1 MLAFCTVCGTF
12 IVWRIPLWVRQMQS
26 WRTRG
31 TVGFDKSFILSV
43 GPDLTQHAAAISK
56 RDTCGTHRPQNFDTT
71 QTHPP
76 RDPRLTEINPKRKKK
91 RKQNTKRNARK
102 RQHVFYFLCYFSTA
116 SASVTSCFFSTS
128 DLWIV
133 AAASVNCLSIVNC
146 PSFGS
151 WRHLEPPHSAPP
163 INMKTNF
170 GHDFLWRRWWRGS
183 LNLTF
188 HVSSCFALFSYSLMT
203 NVSVLLMRRAEKI
216 KPHLIATQRLMT
228 LVLIYDQK
236 SCSM

>member
-1 MLAFCTVCGTF
+1 MWHIYCLTHSAVGEANAKVADKGDGWFWQKF
-12 IVWRIPLWVRQMQS
+12 YSVR
-26 WRTRG
+26 RTW
-31 TVGFDKSFILSV
+31 
-43 GPDLTQHAAAISK
+43 P
-56 RDTCGTHRPQNFDTT
+56 DTT
-71 QTHPP
+71 CRSDFKTRHLRHAQTAKLWHHLRPT
-76 RDPRLTEINPKRKKK
+76 RQEIHGWRKSTPKEKKKK
-91 RKQNTKRNARK
+91 RKHNTKRNARK
-102 RQHVFYFLCYFSTA
+102 RQHLFYFLCYFSTA

-133 AAASVNCLSIVNC
+133 AAASVNCLPIVNC

-170 GHDFLWRRWWRGS
+170 GHNFLWRRWWRGL

-216 KPHLIATQRLMT
+216 KPHLIATRRLMT

-236 SCSM
+236 SWWSI